1 MFVDTNEIG
10 IAESIQLL
18 YLPISIRLQ
27 VRDDRTTEGMEKF
40 VLEVISAQL
49 GQILTG
55 ETLEVFSVNS
65 LTVTILDNDGKLCT
79 LFLFSIL
86 DILFHCTFSNKC
98 WLPR

>member
-10 IAESIQLL
+10 ITGSIQPL

-55 ETLEVFSVNS
+55 ETLEVFAVNS
-65 LTVTILDNDGKLCT
+65 LTVTILDDDGKLCT
-79 LFLFSIL
+79 LFLFPIL
-86 DILFHCTFSNKC
+86 DILFYCTFSNKC